1 MKRLIRNEVARCQPY
16 LQVYEK
22 TLSYILLHFLT
33 ITITSTEEILKVSE
47 RNFSQETSE
56 TATKGVLCKKVF
68 LEILQNSQEN
78 TFERAS
84 FFNKVAGLSPATL
97 FKKETLARVFS
108 CEFCEIS
115 KNIFF
120 TEPLWTTAF

>member
-97 FKKETLARVFS
+97 FKKGTLARVFS

>member
-1 MKRLIRNEVARCQPY
+1 MKRLIHNEVARCQPH

-33 ITITSTEEILKVSE
+33 ITITSTEEILKVFE

-56 TATKGVLCKKVF
+56 TATRGVLCKKVF
-68 LEILQNSQEN
+68 LEILQNSQKN
-78 TFERAS
+78 TCERAS
-84 FFNKVAGLSPATL
+84 FFNKVAGLSRATL
-97 FKKETLARVFS
+97 FKKETLARVLS

-115 KNIFF
+115 ENIFF
-120 TEPLWTTAF
+120 TEPLWTTA

>member
-56 TATKGVLCKKVF
+56 TANKGVLCKKVF
-68 LEILQNSQEN
+68 LEILQNSQKN

-84 FFNKVAGLSPATL
+84 FFNKVAGLSRATL

>member
-115 KNIFF
+115 ENIFF
-120 TEPLWTTAF
+120 TEPLWTTA